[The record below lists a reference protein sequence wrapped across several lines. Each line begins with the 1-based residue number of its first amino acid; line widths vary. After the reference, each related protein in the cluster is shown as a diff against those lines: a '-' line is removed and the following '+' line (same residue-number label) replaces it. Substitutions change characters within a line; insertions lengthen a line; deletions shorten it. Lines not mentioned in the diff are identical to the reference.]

1 MGVSG
6 SRRTRRAEGK
16 GGLTRRTIVVSVLLL
31 GLISGAF
38 AFLLPAIVGLR
49 EAVDLTNHSR
59 HVLTS
64 ANHLQRLVIDLETG
78 QRGFVIAGEESFLQ
92 PWRQARAAI
101 PEQAATLERLAT
113 AGAPAQGERARRIR
127 QSIEAYI
134 RDYSVPTVEA
144 ARRDPA
150 SVHTVAVT
158 QDGKRRVD
166 AIRGQFQQFVTFEDQ
181 LLASRQA
188 HAAEAAVRATAVAS
202 IGVVG
207 SILLIL
213 AFDTYLIRSIVRPVR
228 KAAAVASRLADGDL
242 TARMPETGAGEI
254 GELEVAFNSMGHSL
268 EESRKLTEKAH
279 RRLQLLYDASTAV
292 GTTLDVRRT
301 AEELVEVV
309 VPEFADFV
317 TVDLEVAVVQGDDH
331 HPDEGETLCRVA
343 IGGIGNTASFHPPG
357 GPITWA
363 PPTPQAR
370 SLDRGLPV
378 IEPDLRTSTAWRSRD
393 PEEAARILDH
403 GIHSLITTPLRAR
416 GMRMGVVSFWR
427 SRLPG
432 RFDEEDLSY
441 AAELAA
447 KAGVVID
454 NARRYTHERK
464 TALTLQRSLL
474 PQRLPVQPAVEIASR
489 YLPAGAQTGV
499 GGDWFDVIPLSG
511 CRVALV
517 VGDVVGHGIHAA
529 ATMGRLRTAVRTLA
543 DVDLPP
549 DELLTHLDD
558 LVIHLTGDEQP
569 GTAEGDTAAFAEL
582 GATCLYAVYDPV
594 SRCCTMATAGH
605 PLPVLVALD
614 GATELVSGPV
624 GPPLG
629 VGGLPFETTELRLT
643 AGTVVALF
651 TDGLIESR
659 DRDIDQGLAELRRA
673 LALPTA
679 SLEDTCDTVTGALLG
694 GRAADDAALLLAR
707 TAALSPDQIVTWDVP
722 ADPAVVTY
730 TRKLAI
736 DQLLVWG
743 LAEMEFVTGLVVS
756 ELVTNAMRHGTGP
769 IQLRLIRD
777 RTLICEVSDG
787 SNTAPHL
794 RRARVFD
801 EGGRGL
807 LLVAQLTQSWGTRQS
822 TCGKTIWCEQALPPP
837 VPSSDGTHGDQVS
850 RAA

>member
-1 MGVSG
+1 MRVSG
-6 SRRTRRAEGK
+6 SRRTRWAEGK
-16 GGLTRRTIVVSVLLL
+16 GGLTRRTIVVSMLIL

-38 AFLLPAIVGLR
+38 AFLLPAISGLR
-49 EAVDLTNHSR
+49 EAVHLTNHSR
-59 HVLTS
+59 HVLTT
-64 ANHLQRLVIDLETG
+64 ANHLHRLVIDLETG
-78 QRGFVIAGEESFLQ
+78 QRGFVIAGDESFLQ
-92 PWRQARAAI
+92 PWRQARASI
-101 PEQAATLERLAT
+101 PEQAATLERLAS
-113 AGAPAQGERARRIR
+113 AQSAAQGDRARQIK
-127 QSIEAYI
+127 QSVEAYI

-150 SVHTVAVT
+150 SARTVAVT
-158 QDGKRRVD
+158 EEGKRRVD
-166 AIRGQFQQFVTFEDQ
+166 AIRGQFERFVNFENQ
-181 LLASRQA
+181 LLASRQER
-188 HAAEAAVRATAVAS
+188 AADAAVRATAATSVGVA
-202 IGVVG
+202 G

-213 AFDTYLIRSIVRPVR
+213 LFDTYLIRSIVRPVR

-254 GELEVAFNSMGHSL
+254 GKLEVAFNSMGRSL
-268 EESRKLTEKAH
+268 EESRELTEKAH
-279 RRLQLLYDASTAV
+279 RRLKLLYDASTAV

-301 AEELVEVV
+301 AEELVKVV

-317 TVDLEVAVVQGDDH
+317 TVDLAVAVLRGDDH
-331 HPDEGETLCRVA
+331 RPDEGEMLCRVA
-343 IGGIGNTASFHPPG
+343 IGCIRNTGSFHPPG
-357 GPITWA
+357 VLITWA

-370 SLDRGLPV
+370 SFDGGLALL
-378 IEPDLRTSTAWRSRD
+378 EPDLRASTAWRSRD
-393 PEEAARILDH
+393 PEAAARILDH

-416 GMRMGVVSFWR
+416 GVRMGVVSFWR
-427 SRLPG
+427 SRQPG

-441 AAELAA
+441 AVELTA

-454 NARRYTHERK
+454 NARRYAHERN
-464 TALTLQRSLL
+464 TALTLQRNLL
-474 PQRLPVQPAVEIASR
+474 PQRLPVQPAVEIAFR
-489 YLPAGAQTGV
+489 YQPAGAQTGV

-558 LVIHLTGDEQP
+558 LVIHLTSGEQP
-569 GTAEGDTAAFAEL
+569 GMAEGDTAAFAEL

-594 SRCCTMATAGH
+594 SRRCTLATAGH
-605 PLPVLVALD
+605 PLPVLLTPD
-614 GATELVSGPV
+614 GTTELVRGPV

-643 AGTVVALF
+643 EGTVIALF
-651 TDGLIESR
+651 TDGLVETR

-679 SLEDTCDTVTGALLG
+679 SLEDICDTVTGALLD

-707 TAALSPDQIVTWDVP
+707 TEALSPDQVAMWEVP
-722 ADPAVVTY
+722 ADPALVAR

-743 LAEMEFVTGLVVS
+743 LDEMEFVTGLVVS

-807 LLVAQLTQSWGTRQS
+807 LLVAQLTQGWGTRQTTS
-822 TCGKTIWCEQALPPP
+822 GKTIWCEQALPPP
-837 VPSSDGTHGDQVS
+837 VPSSDGAPGDEVS

>member
-1 MGVSG
+1 M
-6 SRRTRRAEGK
+6 
-16 GGLTRRTIVVSVLLL
+16 LLL
-31 GLISGAF
+31 GLVSGAF
-38 AFLLPAIVGLR
+38 AFLLPAIGGLR
-49 EAVDLTNHSR
+49 EAVELTNHSR
-59 HVLTS
+59 HVLTT

-78 QRGFVIAGEESFLQ
+78 QRGFVIAGEERFLQ

-101 PEQAATLERLAT
+101 PGQAATFERLAT
-113 AGAPAQGERARRIR
+113 ARSAAQGERARRIN

-134 RDYSVPTVEA
+134 RDYSIPVVEA

-150 SVHTVAVT
+150 SVRTVAVT
-158 QDGKRRVD
+158 EDGKRRVD
-166 AIRGQFQQFVTFEDQ
+166 AIRDQFQRFVSFEDQ
-181 LLASRQA
+181 LLASRQQR
-188 HAAEAAVRATAVAS
+188 AAEAAVRATAAASVGVA
-202 IGVVG
+202 G
-207 SILLIL
+207 SILLIIV
-213 AFDTYLIRSIVRPVR
+213 FDTYLIRSIVRPVR
-228 KAAAVASRLADGDL
+228 KAAAVASRLAGGDL

-254 GELEVAFNSMGHSL
+254 GELEVAFNSMGRSL
-268 EESRKLTEKAH
+268 EESRRLTEKAH
-279 RRLQLLYDASTAV
+279 GRLKLLYDASTAV
-292 GTTLDVRRT
+292 GTTLDVKRT
-301 AEELVEVV
+301 AEELVQVV

-317 TVDLEVAVVQGDDH
+317 TVDLVVAVMRCDDH
-331 HPDEGETLCRVA
+331 QPDEGETLCRVA
-343 IGGIGNTASFHPPG
+343 IGGVGNTASFHPPG
-357 GPITWA
+357 ALVTWA
-363 PPTPQAR
+363 PSTPQAR
-370 SLDRGLPV
+370 SFDDGLAV
-378 IEPDLRTSTAWRSRD
+378 IEPDLGASTAWRSGD

-416 GMRMGVVSFWR
+416 GRRMGVVSFWR

-432 RFDEEDLSY
+432 PFDEEDLSY
-441 AAELAA
+441 AVELAA

-454 NARRYTHERK
+454 NARRYTHERN
-464 TALTLQRSLL
+464 TALALQRSLL
-474 PQRLPVQPAVEIASR
+474 PQRLPVQAAVEIASR
-489 YLPAGAQTGV
+489 YLPAGAQAGV

-569 GTAEGDTAAFAEL
+569 GTAEGDTAASAEL

-594 SRCCTMATAGH
+594 SRCCTTATAGH
-605 PLPVLVALD
+605 PLPVLVTPE
-614 GATELVSGPV
+614 GTTELVSGPV

-629 VGGLPFETTELRLT
+629 IGGLPFETTELCLT
-643 AGTVVALF
+643 EGTVIALF
-651 TDGLIESR
+651 TDGLIEAR
-659 DRDIDQGLAELRRA
+659 HRDIDQGLAELRHA

-679 SLEDTCDTVTGALLG
+679 SLEDTCDTVTRALLD

-707 TAALSPDQIVTWDVP
+707 TEALSPDQIATWDVP
-722 ADPAVVTY
+722 ADPALVSH

-736 DQLLVWG
+736 EQLLVWG
-743 LAEMEFVTGLVVS
+743 LDEMEFVTGLVVS

-769 IQLRLIRD
+769 IQLRLIRN

-807 LLVAQLTQSWGTRQS
+807 LLVAQMTQGWGTRQ
-822 TCGKTIWCEQALPPP
+822 TTRGKTIWCEQALPPP
-837 VPSSDGTHGDQVS
+837 APNSDGASGDEVF

>member
-1 MGVSG
+1 MRGG
-6 SRRTRRAEGK
+6 GPRRTRWVRGK

-31 GLISGAF
+31 GLIGGAF
-38 AFLLPAIVGLR
+38 AFLLTAIANLR

-59 HVLTS
+59 QVLTT

-78 QRGFVIAGEESFLQ
+78 QRGFVIAGDESFLQ

-101 PEQAATLERLAT
+101 PEQQATLERLPT
-113 AGAPAQGERARRIR
+113 AHSTAQRDLARQIER
-127 QSIEAYI
+127 SIDAYI
-134 RDYSVPTVEA
+134 RDYSIPTVEA
-144 ARRDPA
+144 ARKDLG
-150 SVHTVAVT
+150 SVRTAAVT
-158 QDGKRRVD
+158 AEGKRRID
-166 AIRGQFQQFVTFEDQ
+166 AIRGQFQRFVNAEDRI
-181 LLASRQA
+181 LAARQERA
-188 HAAEAAVRATAVAS
+188 SAAAVEATAAASVGVA
-202 IGVVG
+202 G

-213 AFDTYLIRSIVRPVR
+213 LFDTYLIRSIIRPVR
-228 KAAAVASRLADGDL
+228 NAAAVASRLAGGDL
-242 TARMPETGAGEI
+242 AARMPETGTGEI
-254 GELEVAFNSMGHSL
+254 GELEAAFNSMGRSL
-268 EESRKLTEKAH
+268 EESRRLADKAH
-279 RRLQLLYDASTAV
+279 TRLKLLYDASMWV

-309 VPEFADFV
+309 VPEFADIV
-317 TVDLEVAVVQGDDH
+317 TVDLQVAVLSGDDH
-331 HPDEGETLCRVA
+331 QPNEGETLCRAA
-343 IGGIGNTASFHPPG
+343 IGGIGDTAPFYPAG
-357 GPITWA
+357 TTITWPA
-363 PPTPQAR
+363 FTAQAR
-370 SLDRGLPV
+370 SFDHGLSV
-378 IEPDLRTSTAWRSRD
+378 IEPDLRGSKEWRSWD
-393 PEEAARILDH
+393 PDRAVQILDH
-403 GIHSLITTPLRAR
+403 GIHSLITCPLRAR
-416 GMRMGVVSFWR
+416 GTRMGVVSFWR
-427 SRLPG
+427 SRPLE

-441 AAELAA
+441 AVELAA

-454 NARRYTHERK
+454 NARRYTQQRN

-474 PQRLPVQPAVEIASR
+474 PQRLPTQPAVEIASR
-489 YLPAGAQTGV
+489 YLPASTQSGV

-558 LVIHLTGDEQP
+558 LVIHLTDEQT
-569 GTAEGDTAAFAEL
+569 GMAEGDPAAFAEL

-594 SRCCTMATAGH
+594 SRDCCMATAGH
-605 PLPVLVALD
+605 PLPVLVTPD

-629 VGGLPFETTELRLT
+629 VGGLPFETIELRL
-643 AGTVVALF
+643 AEDTVIALF

-659 DRDIDQGLAELRRA
+659 ERGIDEGLADLRRA
-673 LALPTA
+673 LERPAT
-679 SLEDTCDTVTGALLG
+679 SLEAVCDTVTGALLD

-707 TAALSPDQIVTWDVP
+707 TEALSPDQIATWDIP
-722 ADPAVVTY
+722 PDPALVAP
-730 TRKLAI
+730 TRKLAV
-736 DQLLVWG
+736 DQLLTWG
-743 LAEMEFVTGLVVS
+743 LEDMEFVTGLVVS

-769 IQLRLIRD
+769 IQLRLIRN

-807 LLVAQLTQSWGTRQS
+807 LLVAQLTQSWGTRQ
-822 TCGKTIWCEQALPPP
+822 TACGKTIWCEQALPPST
-837 VPSSDGTHGDQVS
+837 PSPDGSHGVS
-850 RAA
+850 WAA

>member
-1 MGVSG
+1 M
-6 SRRTRRAEGK
+6 
-16 GGLTRRTIVVSVLLL
+16 LLL

-38 AFLLPAIVGLR
+38 AFLLPAISGLR
-49 EAVDLTNHSR
+49 EAVHLTNHSR
-59 HVLTS
+59 HVLTT

-78 QRGFVIAGEESFLQ
+78 QRGFVIAGDENFLQ

-101 PEQAATLERLAT
+101 PEQAATLERLSSAQS
-113 AGAPAQGERARRIR
+113 AAQGDRARRIK
-127 QSIEAYI
+127 QSVEAYI

-150 SVHTVAVT
+150 SARTVVVT
-158 QDGKRRVD
+158 EEGKRRVD
-166 AIRGQFQQFVTFEDQ
+166 AIRDQFQRFVTFENQ
-181 LLASRQA
+181 LLASRQERA
-188 HAAEAAVRATAVAS
+188 TEAAGRATAAAAVGVA
-202 IGVVG
+202 G
-207 SILLIL
+207 SILLIIV
-213 AFDTYLIRSIVRPVR
+213 FDTYLIRSIVRPVR
-228 KAAAVASRLADGDL
+228 KAAAAASRLADGDL

-254 GELEVAFNSMGHSL
+254 GELEVAFNSMGRSL
-268 EESRKLTEKAH
+268 EESRTLTEKAH
-279 RRLQLLYDASTAV
+279 RRLKLLYDASTAV
-292 GTTLDVRRT
+292 GTTLDVKRT
-301 AEELVEVV
+301 AEELVQVV

-317 TVDLEVAVVQGDDH
+317 TVDLVVAVIRCDDH
-331 HPDEGETLCRVA
+331 QPDEGETLRRVA
-343 IGGIGNTASFHPPG
+343 IGGIGDTASFHPPG
-357 GPITWA
+357 ALVTWA
-363 PPTPQAR
+363 PSTPQAR
-370 SLDRGLPV
+370 SFDDGIAV
-378 IEPDLRTSTAWRSRD
+378 IEPDLRASTAWRSRD

-416 GMRMGVVSFWR
+416 GTRMGVVSFWR

-432 RFDEEDLSY
+432 PFDQEDLSY
-441 AAELAA
+441 AVELAA

-454 NARRYTHERK
+454 NARRYTHERN
-464 TALTLQRSLL
+464 TALALQRSLL
-474 PQRLPVQPAVEIASR
+474 PQRLPVQAAVEIASR
-489 YLPAGAQTGV
+489 YLPAGAQAGV

-569 GTAEGDTAAFAEL
+569 GMAEGDTAASAEL

-594 SRCCTMATAGH
+594 SRCCTTATAGH
-605 PLPVLVALD
+605 PLPVLVTPD
-614 GATELVSGPV
+614 GTTELVSGPV

-629 VGGLPFETTELRLT
+629 VGGLPFETTELCLT
-643 AGTVVALF
+643 EGTIIALF
-651 TDGLIESR
+651 TDGLIEAR
-659 DRDIDQGLAELRRA
+659 YRDIDRGLAELRHA

-679 SLEDTCDTVTGALLG
+679 SLEDTCDTVTRALLD

-707 TAALSPDQIVTWDVP
+707 TEALSPDQIATWDVP
-722 ADPAVVTY
+722 GDPALVSH

-736 DQLLVWG
+736 EQLLVWG
-743 LAEMEFVTGLVVS
+743 LDEMEFVTGLVVS

-769 IQLRLIRD
+769 IQLRLIRN

-807 LLVAQLTQSWGTRQS
+807 LLVAQMTQSWGTRQ
-822 TCGKTIWCEQALPPP
+822 TTRGKTIWCEQALPPP
-837 VPSSDGTHGDQVS
+837 APNSDGASGDEVF

>member
-1 MGVSG
+1 MS
-6 SRRTRRAEGK
+6 A
-16 GGLTRRTIVVSVLLL
+16 LLL

-38 AFLLPAIVGLR
+38 AFLLPAITGLR
-49 EAVDLTNHSR
+49 EAVELANHSR
-59 HVLTS
+59 QVLTT
-64 ANHLQRLVIDLETG
+64 ANHLQRLVVDLETG
-78 QRGFVIAGEESFLQ
+78 QRGFVIAGQESFLQ
-92 PWRQARAAI
+92 PWKQARASI

-113 AGAPAQGERARRIR
+113 SHSAAQGDRARRIK
-127 QSIEAYI
+127 QSIEAYV
-134 RDYSVPTVEA
+134 RDYSVPIVAA
-144 ARRDPA
+144 ARRNPA
-150 SVHTVAVT
+150 SARTAVVT
-158 QDGKRRVD
+158 EEGKRRVD
-166 AIRGQFQQFVTFEDQ
+166 AIRGQFERFVTFEDQ
-181 LLASRQA
+181 LLASRQQR
-188 HAAEAAVRATAVAS
+188 AADAAVLATAAASAGVA
-202 IGVVG
+202 G
-207 SILLIL
+207 SVLLIL
-213 AFDTYLIRSIVRPVR
+213 LFDAYLIRSIVRPVR
-228 KAAAVASRLADGDL
+228 RAAAVASRLADGDL

-254 GELEVAFNSMGHSL
+254 GELEVAFNSMGRSL
-268 EESRKLTEKAH
+268 EESRSLTEQAH
-279 RRLQLLYDASTAV
+279 RRLKLLYDASTAV

-301 AEELVEVV
+301 AEELAEVV

-317 TVDLEVAVVQGDDH
+317 TVDLVVAVLRGDDH

-343 IGGIGNTASFHPPG
+343 IAGIGDTASFQPPG
-357 GPITWA
+357 SVIRWA
-363 PPTPQAR
+363 PSMPQAR
-370 SLDRGLPV
+370 SFDFGVAV
-378 IEPDLRTSTAWRSRD
+378 IEPDLRASTAWRTRD
-393 PEEAARILDH
+393 PEEAARILDR
-403 GIHSLITTPLRAR
+403 GIHSLITTSLRAR

-427 SRLPG
+427 SRPPG
-432 RFDEEDLSY
+432 RFGEEDLSY
-441 AAELAA
+441 AVELTA

-454 NARRYTHERK
+454 NARRYTCERN

-474 PQRLPVQPAVEIASR
+474 AQRLPMQPAVEIASR
-489 YLPAGAQTGV
+489 YLPASVQSGV

-558 LVIHLTGDEQP
+558 LVIHLTSDEQL
-569 GTAEGDTAAFAEL
+569 GMTEGHTAAFAEL

-594 SRCCTMATAGH
+594 SRACTVATAGH
-605 PLPVLVALD
+605 PMPVLLTPD
-614 GATELVSGPV
+614 GTTELVRGSV

-643 AGTVVALF
+643 EGTVIALF
-651 TDGLIESR
+651 TDGLIEAR
-659 DRDIDQGLAELRRA
+659 DRDIDRGLAELRRA
-673 LALPTA
+673 LALPAA
-679 SLEDTCDTVTGALLG
+679 SLEDTCDAVTGALLD

-707 TAALSPDQIVTWDVP
+707 TEALSPDQIATWDVP
-722 ADPAVVTY
+722 ADPALVAP

-756 ELVTNAMRHGTGP
+756 ELVTNAVRHGTGP

-794 RRARVFD
+794 RRARVYD

-807 LLVAQLTQSWGTRQS
+807 LLVAQLTQSWGTRQ
-822 TCGKTIWCEQALPPP
+822 TTRGKTIWCEQALPPP
-837 VPSSDGTHGDQVS
+837 TPSSDGAPGDEVS

>member
-1 MGVSG
+1 M
-6 SRRTRRAEGK
+6 
-16 GGLTRRTIVVSVLLL
+16 LIL
-31 GLISGAF
+31 GLICGAF
-38 AFLLPAIVGLR
+38 AFLLPAISGLR
-49 EAVDLTNHSR
+49 EAVHLTNHSR
-59 HVLTS
+59 HVLTT
-64 ANHLQRLVIDLETG
+64 ANHLHRLVIDLETG
-78 QRGFVIAGEESFLQ
+78 QRGFVIAGDESFLQ
-92 PWRQARAAI
+92 PWRQARASI
-101 PEQAATLERLAT
+101 PEQAATLERLASVQS
-113 AGAPAQGERARRIR
+113 AAQADRARQIK

-134 RDYSVPTVEA
+134 RDYSMPTVEA

-150 SVHTVAVT
+150 SVRTVAVT
-158 QDGKRRVD
+158 AEGKRRVD
-166 AIRGQFQQFVTFEDQ
+166 AIRGQFERFVNFENQ
-181 LLASRQA
+181 LLASRQER
-188 HAAEAAVRATAVAS
+188 AADAAVRATVAAAA
-202 IGVVG
+202 GVAG

-213 AFDTYLIRSIVRPVR
+213 LFDTYLIRSIVRPVR
-228 KAAAVASRLADGDL
+228 KAAAVASRLAGGDL

-254 GELEVAFNSMGHSL
+254 GELEVAFNSMGRSL
-268 EESRKLTEKAH
+268 EESRELTERAH
-279 RRLQLLYDASTAV
+279 RRLKLLYDASTAM

-301 AEELVEVV
+301 AEELVKVV

-317 TVDLEVAVVQGDDH
+317 TVDLVAGVLRGDDH
-331 HPDEGETLCRVA
+331 QPPDEGETLCRVA
-343 IGGIGNTASFHPPG
+343 VGGIEDTASFHPPG
-357 GPITWA
+357 VPITWA
-363 PPTPQAR
+363 PSTPQAR
-370 SLDRGLPV
+370 SFDGGLAV
-378 IEPDLRTSTAWRSRD
+378 IEPDLRASAAWRSRD
-393 PEEAARILDH
+393 PEETDRILGD

-441 AAELAA
+441 AVELAA
-447 KAGVVID
+447 KAGVLID
-454 NARRYTHERK
+454 NARRYTCERN

-489 YLPAGAQTGV
+489 YLPASAQTGV

-558 LVIHLTGDEQP
+558 LVIHLTSDEQP
-569 GTAEGDTAAFAEL
+569 GVAEGDTAAFAEL

-594 SRCCTMATAGH
+594 SRLCTAATAGH
-605 PLPVLVALD
+605 PLPVLLTPD
-614 GATELVSGPV
+614 GTTELVSGPV

-629 VGGLPFETTELRLT
+629 VGGLPFESTELRL
-643 AGTVVALF
+643 AEGTVIALF
-651 TDGLIESR
+651 TDGLIEAR
-659 DRDIDQGLAELRRA
+659 NRDIDQGLAELRRA
-673 LALPTA
+673 LALPAA
-679 SLEDTCDTVTGALLG
+679 SLEDTCDAVTGALLS
-694 GRAADDAALLLAR
+694 GRAADDAALLLAC
-707 TAALSPDQIVTWDVP
+707 TEALSPDQIATWDVP
-722 ADPAVVTY
+722 ADPALVAP

-736 DQLLVWG
+736 EQLFVWG
-743 LAEMEFVTGLVVS
+743 LDEMEFVTGLVVS

-807 LLVAQLTQSWGTRQS
+807 LLVAQLTQGWGTRQTIS
-822 TCGKTIWCEQALPPP
+822 GKTIWCEQALPPP
-837 VPSSDGTHGDQVS
+837 MPGTDGAPGDEVS